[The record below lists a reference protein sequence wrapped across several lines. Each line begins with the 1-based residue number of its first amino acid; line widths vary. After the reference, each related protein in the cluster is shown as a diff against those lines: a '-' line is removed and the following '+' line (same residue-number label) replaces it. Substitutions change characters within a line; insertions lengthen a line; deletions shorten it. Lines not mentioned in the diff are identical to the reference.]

1 MATYRRWAT
10 RCVLS
15 VVAAA
20 GLAAAPVAA
29 QQQSGGE
36 AAGSG
41 TRAPGGVRGEG
52 ARGFNGRGIGGQR
65 SPGASG
71 FQGQVRGG
79 FGERGLGGRG
89 ALGAGGFRD
98 RGLGGERS
106 FGTRGFRDRDF
117 GGQRSQGGRGFRD
130 RGFGGQ
136 RSPVSSGFGS
146 QPARGF
152 DDMGLGGVRSQ
163 GPRGIGRV
171 PSMVGQTPPRERP
184 PLPDVGPID
193 ERTGGAVIL
202 LQERADDDRFITG
215 PAGFV
220 RGPGGFIYR
229 RDRDGYYRRERPERF
244 DDRFRFGFDERG
256 FRAAHQVRNDD
267 FFLRVHLGSPGDF
280 VQHGKRL
287 IYPYPYTYLAPGPY
301 VNRWPYGH
309 RYNSWPVYTVG
320 SGYADPAISYGPDG
334 YYYDPDGMVQPM
346 EGAPVRELT
355 VVEQADLLLGTNRP
369 EAAAML
375 YQEHLAQHPD
385 DAVAMRAL
393 AVALLKAG
401 RPQEAVAVA
410 AMAYDKDPS
419 GLAIRPIPT
428 VLFSDPDDLRAAL
441 NRAVTYANRVN
452 TASAWLLV
460 ATLMQAEGRD
470 PVAARML
477 DRAIDLGLSERVAS
491 AMAAEL
497 SG

>member
-1 MATYRRWAT
+1 MATYRTRAM
-10 RCVLS
+10 RCVLG
-15 VVAAA
+15 VAAAA
-20 GLAAAPVAA
+20 GLVAAPVVA
-29 QQQSGGE
+29 QQQSGVE

-41 TRAPGGVRGEG
+41 TRAQGGVRSEG
-52 ARGFNGRGIGGQR
+52 ARGFNSRGIGGQR
-65 SPGASG
+65 APGASG

-79 FGERGLGGRG
+79 FGERGLGGERSRG
-89 ALGAGGFRD
+89 ASGFRS
-98 RGLGGERS
+98 R
-106 FGTRGFRDRDF
+106 
-117 GGQRSQGGRGFRD
+117 
-130 RGFGGQ
+130 
-136 RSPVSSGFGS
+136 
-146 QPARGF
+146 PARGF

-171 PSMVGQTPPRERP
+171 PPMVGQTPPRERP

-202 LQERADDDRFITG
+202 LQERADDDRFIRG
-215 PAGFV
+215 PGGFI

-229 RDRDGYYRRERPERF
+229 RDRDGYYRRVRPERF
-244 DDRFRFGFDERG
+244 DDRFRLGFDERG
-256 FRAAHQVRNDD
+256 FRAAHRIRDDD
-267 FFLRVHLGSPGDF
+267 FFLRVHLGSPGDL
-280 VQHGKRL
+280 VQHGTRL

-320 SGYADPAISYGPDG
+320 SGYVDPAIDYGPDG
-334 YYYDPDGMVQPM
+334 YTYDPDGVLQPM
-346 EGAPVRELT
+346 EEAPVRELT
-355 VVEQADLLLGTNRP
+355 VAEQADLLLGTNRP
-369 EAAAML
+369 EAAAQL
-375 YQEHLAQHPD
+375 YQEHLSQHPD
-385 DAVAMRAL
+385 DAAAIRAL
-393 AVALLKAG
+393 AVALLKSG

-428 VLFSDPDDLRAAL
+428 ALFSDPDDLRAAL

-470 PVAARML
+470 RVAARML
-477 DRAIDLGLSERVAS
+477 DRAIALGLSERVAS